1 MLFSATLIFFIL
13 VGLVFSARVLKRREK
28 EEAKPDYHT
37 SFVLGIVWFPT
48 GIALISLSFAIGI
61 HFIFI
66 AIGILIFAMG
76 ITFLIIGLANKDK
89 WKETQPLPDGR
100 RKYLIGLVVVVG
112 VLLFST
118 MLGLLLAAFYIKF
131 FE

>member
-48 GIALISLSFAIGI
+48 GIALISLSFTIGI
-61 HFIFI
+61 PFI
-66 AIGILIFAMG
+66 AIGILLFAMG

-89 WKETQPLPDGR
+89 WKEPQPLPDGR

-112 VLLFST
+112 VLLFLT
-118 MLGLLLAAFYIKF
+118 MLGQLLAYFYVKF
-131 FE
+131 L

>member
-61 HFIFI
+61 PFI
-66 AIGILIFAMG
+66 AIGILLFAMG

-89 WKETQPLPDGR
+89 WKEPQPLPDGR
-100 RKYLIGLVVVVG
+100 RKHLIGLVVVVG
-112 VLLFST
+112 VFLFLL
-118 MLGLLLAAFYIKF
+118 MLGRFLFLEF
-131 FE
+131 FQ

>member
-48 GIALISLSFAIGI
+48 GIALISLSLAVGI
-61 HFIFI
+61 PFI
-66 AIGILIFAMG
+66 AIGILLFAMG

-118 MLGLLLAAFYIKF
+118 MLGLLLASFYIKF

>member
-61 HFIFI
+61 PFI
-66 AIGILIFAMG
+66 AIGILLFATG

-89 WKETQPLPDGR
+89 WKEPQPLPDR
-100 RKYLIGLVVVVG
+100 LRKYLIGLVAVVG
-112 VLLFST
+112 VLLFSV
-118 MLGLLLAAFYIKF
+118 MLGLFLFSLHIMAYC
-131 FE
+131 

>member
-61 HFIFI
+61 
-66 AIGILIFAMG
+66 LLFAMG
-76 ITFLIIGLANKDK
+76 VRFLIIGLANKDK
-89 WKETQPLPDGR
+89 CKEIQPLPDGR

-118 MLGLLLAAFYIKF
+118 MLGLLLAYFYIKF
-131 FE
+131 FK